1 MGVINWLMANY
12 KFSTQRW
19 KWADFFFSFSFEKK
33 FPFFFFLLFSLLWL
47 LFPVLCLICRNSLL
61 LLSTVTMMH
70 RIVEH
75 KSAFLSPYL
84 SDILQYVS
92 LFCFSSNFWFL
103 PIWLEV
109 SDLYVGRG
117 GGALG
122 KRDTDIISTYIV
134 FYEFFYF

>member
-1 MGVINWLMANY
+1 
-12 KFSTQRW
+12 
-19 KWADFFFSFSFEKK
+19 
-33 FPFFFFLLFSLLWL
+33 
-47 LFPVLCLICRNSLL
+47 
-61 LLSTVTMMH
+61 MMH